1 MPPPALRGFLAGDL
15 VSARLESNEKGPAA
29 TELRLEGRWRQ
40 VLFGTLEARK
50 GKDVLAVDE
59 AVANGDWRLDA
70 TPKELDTGT
79 PILATIEGE
88 RARFLR
94 VVDPER
100 LLMERTLARWGVQES
115 FPEELEAAALAVA
128 HDPGPGRRDLREV
141 TTLTIDGASS
151 KDLDDALAVLPA
163 QADGAIRVLV
173 SIADVDAAVPEGSPL
188 DMEARARGTTV
199 YLPDGVFPMIPRSL
213 SEDRLSLLPDVD
225 RAAMTVELRIDPDG
239 VVTAADPCLS
249 LIRNHARLTYEG
261 AAAFLDRGETAGV
274 PEPAREPLRW
284 LRAAASR
291 LGAARKARGGISLQR
306 GEVKL
311 RCEGEGNPTEVV
323 PLTETSAHRLVE
335 RLMVAANEA
344 MASWLAARGLPA
356 FYRVQDEPDPERV
369 ARLVEYAHNFG
380 FETAFGARITPR
392 GLTAFEEQF
401 LSSSV
406 APQVRTVL
414 RRVLGRARYQP
425 EPGPHFGLASPGYLH
440 FTSPI
445 RRYADLAVHRVVK
458 AHLAGARD
466 ASLVDTAQSELAEHL
481 NAAAGRAR
489 RAETERL
496 RQLLARFYANRLGER
511 CAGHVVSIKAR
522 GLIVQLDGLGASGLL
537 PTESLPEGPYRFERE
552 REELQARE
560 GERRFVVGQALEVA
574 IAATDEDAGSLELEL
589 VEER

>member
-1 MPPPALRGFLAGDL
+1 MAGDA
-15 VSARLESNEKGPAA
+15 VSARLEENEKGPTA
-29 TELRLEGRWRQ
+29 TDLKLEGRWRR
-40 VLFGTLEARK
+40 VLFGSLEARK

-59 AVANGDWRLDA
+59 AVANGDWPLKGA
-70 TPKELDTGT
+70 PQELDTGT
-79 PILATIEGE
+79 LILAAIDGD

-100 LLMERTLARWGVQES
+100 RLMERTLARWGVEKS
-115 FPEELEAAALAVA
+115 FPPELEAAALALD
-128 HDPGPGRRDLREV
+128 HDLGQERRDLREV

-151 KDLDDALAVLPA
+151 KDLDDALAVLPP
-163 QADGAIRVLV
+163 QADGAIRVLI

-188 DMEARARGTTV
+188 DIAARTRGTTV

-225 RAAMTVELRIDPDG
+225 RAALTVELRIDPDG

-261 AAAFLDRGETAGV
+261 AAAFLDHGDEAGV
-274 PEPAREPLRW
+274 PEAARDSLRW

-291 LGAARKARGGISLQR
+291 LGAARKARGGIALQR

-311 RCEGEGNPTEVV
+311 QCEGEGNPTAVV
-323 PLTETSAHRLVE
+323 PLVETSAHRLVE

-344 MASWLAARGLPA
+344 MAGWLAARGLPA

-369 ARLVEYAHNFG
+369 ARLVAYAHNFG

-392 GLTAFEEQF
+392 GLSAFEEQF
-401 LSSSV
+401 QSSAV

-458 AHLAGARD
+458 AHLGGTRD
-466 ASLVDTAQSELAEHL
+466 ASLVDVSQSDLAEHL
-481 NAAAGRAR
+481 NQAAGRAR

-496 RQLLARFYANRLGER
+496 RQLLARFYADRLGER
-511 CAGHVVSIKAR
+511 CTGHVVSIKAR

-537 PTESLPEGPYRFERE
+537 PADSLPGGPYGFDRE

-560 GERRFVVGQALEVA
+560 GERRFVVGQALQVA

-589 VEER
+589 LS

>member
-1 MPPPALRGFLAGDL
+1 MAGDL

-29 TELRLEGRWRQ
+29 SDLRLERRWRR
-40 VLFGTLEARK
+40 VLFGSLEARK
-50 GKDVLAVDE
+50 GQDVLAVDE
-59 AVANGDWRLDA
+59 AVANGEWPLSGA
-70 TPKELDTGT
+70 PKELDTGT
-79 PILATIEGE
+79 PILATIAGE
-88 RARFLR
+88 RAHFER
-94 VVDPER
+94 VVDPDR
-100 LLMERTLARWGVQES
+100 YLMERTLARWGVEES
-115 FPEELEAAALAVA
+115 FPPELEEAALALA
-128 HDPGPGRRDLREV
+128 HDAGEGRRDLRQV

-151 KDLDDALAVLPA
+151 KDLDDALSVLPP
-163 QADGAIRVLV
+163 QADGAIRVLI

-188 DMEARARGTTV
+188 DVAARARGTTV

-225 RAAMTVELRIDPDG
+225 RAAVTVELRIDPDG

-261 AAAFLDRGETAGV
+261 AAAFLDRDEVAGV
-274 PEPAREPLRW
+274 PEPARQPLRW

-291 LGAARKARGGISLQR
+291 LGAARKARGGIALQR

-323 PLTETSAHRLVE
+323 PLRETSAHRLVE

-356 FYRVQDEPDPERV
+356 FYRVQDEPDAERV
-369 ARLVEYAHNFG
+369 ARLVDYAHNFG

-392 GLTAFEEQF
+392 GLSAFEEQF
-401 LSSSV
+401 QSSAV

-425 EPGPHFGLASPGYLH
+425 QPAPHFGLASPGYLH

-458 AHLAGARD
+458 AHLAGSRD
-466 ASLVDTAQSELAEHL
+466 ASLVDTAQSELSDHL

-496 RQLLARFYANRLGER
+496 RQLLARFYASRLGER
-511 CAGHVVSIKAR
+511 CTGHVVSIKAR

-537 PTESLPEGPYRFERE
+537 PADSLPDGPYRFERE
-552 REELQARE
+552 REELRARE
-560 GERRFVVGQALEVA
+560 GEGRFVVGQALEVV
-574 IAATDEDAGSLELEL
+574 IAATDEDAGSLELKL
-589 VEER
+589 VE